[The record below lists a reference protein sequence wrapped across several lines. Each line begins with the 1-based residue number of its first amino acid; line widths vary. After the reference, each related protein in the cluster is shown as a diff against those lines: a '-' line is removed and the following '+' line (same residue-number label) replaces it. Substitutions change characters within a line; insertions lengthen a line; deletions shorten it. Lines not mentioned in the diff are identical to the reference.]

1 MNSMQIKSKL
11 KNISKEKNID
21 FNTLLRLYMYDRF
34 IERLS
39 ISKYKDNFILK
50 GGFYLSTFFGIENRN
65 TMDIDTAFKN
75 ADFTEENVVKM
86 IKEIISIDIS
96 DNAKINFLGMEEIR
110 DEDEYGG
117 FRINLMVELYEI
129 KEKFHIDIATG
140 DPITPKEIS
149 YKYKTLLDNKVLT
162 VWAYNIET
170 ILAEKIETILNR
182 LEVNGRMRDFYD
194 IYLIYTKEWK
204 KINKEILKKAIKKTF
219 DKRSFSGDI
228 IENVTIIK
236 YSAILRNRWE
246 KYANKYDY
254 AQNIEF
260 DEIIKCLENI
270 ISIIKP
276 IFV

>member
-194 IYLIYTKEWK
+194 IYLIYTKEWE